1 MNTFGHFFRL
11 TLSGESHGKGIL
23 LTIDGMPSGLEIDS
37 IDFATQL
44 LRRRTADIGTTQRH
58 EPDRFDVL
66 TGVYNGLSTGA
77 PLSIFI
83 PNEDTRS
90 ADYEQFLD
98 TPRPGHADF
107 VSQVK
112 YLSHADPRGGG
123 IFSGRL
129 TVALVVAGAIART
142 LLSRMEVSITANVEE
157 VGGKTD
163 WQSLLQEV
171 LSDGDSLG
179 GTIRCTVQGVS
190 IGLGEPFFN
199 SLESQ
204 LSHAI
209 FSIPGVRAI
218 EFGNG
223 FAGCAMRGSEFND
236 PLIDANG
243 TTRTNHC
250 GGIVGG
256 LSNGNPISFKVG
268 FRPAASIAK
277 TQKAFNLKTQ
287 KEQML
292 HIEGRHD
299 ACFVLRCPVIV
310 ESVTAIVL
318 YDLALTHMCET
329 TAHKSL

>member
-23 LTIDGMPSGLEIDS
+23 LTVDGMPSGLEIDS

-44 LRRRTADIGTTQRH
+44 LRRRKADIGTTPRQ
-58 EPDRFDVL
+58 EPDRFDFL
-66 TGVYNGLSTGA
+66 TGVYRGYSTGA

-83 PNEDTRS
+83 PNEDARS
-90 ADYEQFLD
+90 ADYEPFLD

-112 YLSHADPRGGG
+112 YFSHADPRGGG

-129 TVALVVAGAIART
+129 TVALVIAGTIART
-142 LLSRMEVSITANVEE
+142 LLARSEVTICAEIDE
-157 VGGKTD
+157 VGGKKE
-163 WQSLLQEV
+163 WYSLLQEAIRE
-171 LSDGDSLG
+171 GDSLG
-179 GTIRCTVQGVS
+179 GTIVCTVAGAT

-199 SLESQ
+199 SLESL
-204 LSHAI
+204 LSHAL
-209 FSIPGVRAI
+209 FSIPGVRAV

-223 FAGCAMRGSEFND
+223 FAGCSMRGSEFND

-277 TQKAFNLKTQ
+277 TQQAFNLKTQ

-292 HIEGRHD
+292 HIAGRHD

-318 YDLALTHMCET
+318 YDLALANICEI
-329 TAHKSL
+329 TAHKLL